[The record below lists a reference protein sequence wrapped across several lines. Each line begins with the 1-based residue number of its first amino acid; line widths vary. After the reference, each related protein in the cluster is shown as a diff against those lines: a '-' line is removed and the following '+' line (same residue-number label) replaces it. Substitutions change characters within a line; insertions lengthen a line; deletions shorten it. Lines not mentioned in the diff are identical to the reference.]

1 MIEIKNIKKTF
12 GDKLLFETKEIRFPS
27 TGLIVIKGENGCG
40 KTTFFNMLSFIDTDY
55 EGTVLVDGVDYRKE
69 SDAIRS
75 KFRRDNICYI
85 LQKQN
90 FISFLS
96 VEKNQGI
103 YSKEK
108 KKGRTGIQE
117 LSQGQQE
124 IAVLEEAL
132 KLKKRIYF
140 LDEDR
145 KSTRLNSSH

>member
-75 KFRRDNICYI
+75 KFRRDTICYI

-90 FISFLS
+90 FICKI
-96 VEKNQGI
+96 KNIINIMHNG
-103 YSKEK
+103 YNASC
-108 KKGRTGIQE
+108 
-117 LSQGQQE
+117 L
-124 IAVLEEAL
+124 
-132 KLKKRIYF
+132 F
-140 LDEDR
+140 
-145 KSTRLNSSH
+145 TRPFFQIINEFYLTI